1 MVPKVLVTEIPS
13 ICNGNFVLLGAKDE
27 SIFKG
32 IKVKSSL
39 LSLLLLLLLLYF
51 STLFF
56 LELIVTLQIIIY

>member
-39 LSLLLLLLLLYF
+39 LSLLLLLYF

>member
-39 LSLLLLLLLLYF
+39 LSLLLLYF